1 MKIKNK
7 HGITLIA
14 LVITIIVLLI
24 LAGVAVSIGLNGGDV
39 FNRANQ
45 AKAGWNAKVA
55 EGDQKLSEAWNIL
68 NSIEA
73 DTNNLDAL
81 TIGTA
86 INTEKYGWLVPEY
99 TKCIDETGGWRLFYQ
114 DKDYT
119 YIISDELIGRYK
131 ITDYYSG
138 YMNGLAVG
146 TIGQKL
152 NPTVSELF
160 TEENTDNTIKATAW
174 LTDDQFWNKYVGNDA
189 IFAIGSPTVELFV
202 ESYNNTGKPNTI
214 TFEKSSH
221 GYSCNVGANWLNPS
235 DNYGI
240 YNKEQTSS
248 STWWLASPCDI
259 YNPYTQEYKDC
270 WTVYGY
276 NGFFS
281 SGDVTYAW
289 GVPVR
294 PLVCIPTSAFSA
306 KYTLVDE

>member
-160 TEENTDNTIKATAW
+160 TEENKTLK
-174 LTDDQFWNKYVGNDA
+174 
-189 IFAIGSPTVELFV
+189 
-202 ESYNNTGKPNTI
+202 
-214 TFEKSSH
+214 
-221 GYSCNVGANWLNPS
+221 
-235 DNYGI
+235 
-240 YNKEQTSS
+240 
-248 STWWLASPCDI
+248 
-259 YNPYTQEYKDC
+259 TQEEI
-270 WTVYGY
+270 
-276 NGFFS
+276 
-281 SGDVTYAW
+281 
-289 GVPVR
+289 
-294 PLVCIPTSAFSA
+294 CIFPQS
-306 KYTLVDE
+306 KK